1 MVFVELI
8 ELFFSVLPAVSDGSS
23 DEKNSSYPLT
33 DWCLGST
40 DELHGDT
47 SALGSP
53 GMGLRQ
59 IPKLR

>member
-33 DWCLGST
+33 DWCFQLMSSMET
-40 DELHGDT
+40 LQL
-47 SALGSP
+47 SALP

-59 IPKLR
+59 LPKLR